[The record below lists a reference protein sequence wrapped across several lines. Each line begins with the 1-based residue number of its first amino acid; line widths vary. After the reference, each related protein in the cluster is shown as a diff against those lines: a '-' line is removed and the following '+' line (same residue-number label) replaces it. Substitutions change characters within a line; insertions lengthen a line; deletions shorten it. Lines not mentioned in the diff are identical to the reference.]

1 MPALDRYVARTN
13 RRLMIEYLLL
23 GGIND
28 SPGQAQALAV
38 LIHAYRDVSR
48 LSVVNLITYNA
59 TGDSSDKFKAPS
71 PAALRAFEEVLTHQG
86 IAWTR
91 RVSFGSDIGGACGQ
105 LAGELHSTA

>member
-1 MPALDRYVARTN
+1 
-13 RRLMIEYLLL
+13 MIEYLLL

-28 SPGQAQALAV
+28 SPGQAQALV
-38 LIHAYRDVSR
+38 FLIHAYRDVSR
-48 LSVVNLITYNA
+48 LCVVNLITYNA
-59 TGDSSDKFKAPS
+59 TGDSGDAFKVPS

-105 LAGELHSTA
+105 LAGELHCKA